1 MTTSAECD
9 LNELKRTVETYW
21 GFSSL
26 RPLQEEAISII
37 LDKQDSLVVLP
48 TGGGKSLCYQ
58 APAVAT
64 NRLTIVVSPLI
75 SLMKDQVDALTAC
88 GIAATQI
95 NSSQVPEERLK
106 AIEEMLN
113 GKVKL
118 VFVSPERLVGEDFT
132 ELLRRTDVE
141 TFAIDEAHCISH
153 WGHDFRPEYR
163 QLRQLKY
170 LFPQAS
176 VHAFTATATEEVR
189 KDIISQ
195 LGLTDPAVLVGDFDR
210 PNLTYR
216 IVPRQDTFKQV
227 QAVLARHPGESGI
240 IYCISR
246 KQVDSLV
253 EKLQQQGVRALPYHA
268 GLESEARRRTHEA
281 FAEERCDVVVATIA
295 FGMGIN
301 RSNVRFVLH
310 IGMPK
315 SLEHY
320 QQETGR
326 AGRDG
331 LEAEC
336 TLLYSFSDVLL
347 WRSIIQKAQEAG
359 QEDSSYAENA
369 LRHVEEIS
377 KYCRGLACRHAALV
391 RYFGQDYSAANCN
404 SCDVCLSE
412 IECLE
417 DSDVIAQKILSC
429 VARVKEG
436 FGVGHIISVLR
447 GENTEGVRRFEHQ
460 TLSTYGLLKDVSKNA
475 IRDWIHQLISQEAL
489 TQVDKELREGF
500 RVPLLKL
507 NKQSWEVLRGQRSVS
522 LNRPVAKVQKS
533 VADVQSWA
541 GVDKQLFEHLKTLRR
556 TLASERGC
564 APYIIAH
571 DTTLRELS
579 KQRPNSMEEL
589 LEIHGIGKAKA
600 KEYGEFFLS
609 SIREFQQAT

>member
-1 MTTSAECD
+1 MSTSVVDCD
-9 LNELKRTVETYW
+9 LSELKKVVETYW

-26 RPLQEEAISII
+26 RPLQEEAISMI
-37 LDKQDSLVVLP
+37 LSRMDSLVVLP

-64 NRLTIVVSPLI
+64 NRLTVVVSPLI

-88 GIAATQI
+88 GIVATQI
-95 NSSQVPEERLK
+95 NSAQSPGERAS
-106 AIEEMLN
+106 AIEMVIA
-113 GKVKL
+113 GKTKL
-118 VFVSPERLVGEDFT
+118 VFVSPERLVSEDFT
-132 ELLRRTDVE
+132 ELLRRVDVR

-163 QLRQLKY
+163 QLKQLKR

-176 VHAFTATATEEVR
+176 IHAFTATATEEVR
-189 KDIISQ
+189 KDIASQ
-195 LGLTDPAVLVGDFDR
+195 LGLTDPTVLVGNFDR

-216 IVPRQDTFKQV
+216 VVPRQESFKQV

-246 KQVDSLV
+246 KQVDALV
-253 EKLQQQGVRALPYHA
+253 EKLQQQSIRALPYHA
-268 GLESEARRRTHEA
+268 GLDSDERRRTHEA
-281 FAEERCDVVVATIA
+281 FAQERCDVVVATIA

-310 IGMPK
+310 VGMPK

-336 TLLYSFSDVLL
+336 TLLYSFSDVQL
-347 WRSIIQKAQEAG
+347 WRSIVQKAQEAG
-359 QEDSSYAENA
+359 QEDSGHTENA
-369 LRHVEEIS
+369 LRHIEDIS
-377 KYCRGLACRHAALV
+377 KYCRGLSCRHASLV
-391 RYFGQDYSAANCN
+391 RYFGQSYDETSCN
-404 SCDVCLSE
+404 ACDVCLSE
-412 IECLE
+412 IECIE
-417 DSDVIAQKILSC
+417 DSNVIAQKILSC
-429 VARVKEG
+429 IARVKEG
-436 FGVGHIISVLR
+436 FGAGHIVSILR
-447 GENTEGVRRFEHQ
+447 GENTEAVRRFEHQ
-460 TLSTYGLLKDVSKNA
+460 TLSTYGLLKDISKPA
-475 IRDWIHQLISQEAL
+475 IRDWIHQLISQDAL
-489 TQVDKELREGF
+489 SQIEKEVRVGL

-507 NKQSWEVLRGQRSVS
+507 NRESWEVLRGQRSVS
-522 LNRPVAKVQKS
+522 LNRPVTKVEKS
-533 VADVQSWA
+533 RADVQSWE
-541 GVDKQLFEHLKTLRR
+541 GVDKQLFEHLKILRR
-556 TLASERGC
+556 NLASERGC

-579 KQRPNSMEEL
+579 KQRPSSMDQL

-600 KEYGEFFLS
+600 KEYGEFFLT
-609 SIREFQQAT
+609 SIREFEQT